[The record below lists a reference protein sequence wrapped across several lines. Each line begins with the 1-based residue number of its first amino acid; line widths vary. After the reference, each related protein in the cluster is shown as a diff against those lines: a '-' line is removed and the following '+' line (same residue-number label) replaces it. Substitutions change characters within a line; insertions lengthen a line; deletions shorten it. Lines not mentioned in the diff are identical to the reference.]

1 LIAGEKMRSS
11 LSRGLVL
18 LVAAGLALPGRATLA
33 ADPPPPTAADFAR
46 LQAELARVQQE
57 LRDQRQLIFQLMQ
70 MHDSLLKFVSSGA
83 GGGAALPPSSASLGE
98 VAAPGAGAPV
108 APAAS
113 AGPAATEPSIGVAAG
128 GGLGSISG
136 RIHASG
142 DIGDA
147 YVYLDG
153 PKSVPARPPTVEIK
167 QRAKQF
173 VPAVTVV
180 PVGTRVLFPNEDKI
194 FHNVFSSTPGDAFDL
209 GTVKAGDKSSP
220 VTLLKPGHVEVFCNI
235 HSKMRAD
242 ILVVPNVHWTRV
254 RPDGSFEIKGVP
266 VGARRVVLWGPG
278 LKPVSQRVDVTASGT
293 STTFTAESS
302 ATKPHLNKQ
311 GGAYGSYDD

>member
-1 LIAGEKMRSS
+1 
-11 LSRGLVL
+11 
-18 LVAAGLALPGRATLA
+18 
-33 ADPPPPTAADFAR
+33 
-46 LQAELARVQQE
+46 
-57 LRDQRQLIFQLMQ
+57 MQ

-83 GGGAALPPSSASLGE
+83 GGGAALPPSSAALGE
-98 VAAPGAGAPV
+98 GMPGGGAAAPTAGGGAAAAREQAMIETSGGA
-108 APAAS
+108 
-113 AGPAATEPSIGVAAG
+113 AAG
-128 GGLGSISG
+128 GGTGSISG

-142 DIGDA
+142 DVGDA
-147 YVYLDG
+147 YVYVDG
-153 PKSVPARPPTVEIK
+153 PKAAPAHPPTVEIK
-167 QRAKQF
+167 QRSKQF

-180 PVGTRVLFPNEDKI
+180 PVGAKVLFPNEDKI

-209 GTVKAGDKSSP
+209 GTLKAGDRPSP

-242 ILVVPNVHWTRV
+242 VLVVPNVHWARV

-278 LKPVSQRVDVTASGT
+278 LKPVSQRVDVTASGA

-302 ATKPHLNKQ
+302 APKAHLNKQ